1 MKKLLLALCLIPSV
15 SFAQVFYPTY
25 GCFVEP
31 YQANCSQHTVNCQAS
46 PQTNLL
52 WFGSTV
58 GTLCDNYISC
68 ASDWY
73 AEKEG
78 RASCLTGYD
87 TLLSQYNSLVNKYNA
102 LVKPYNK
109 NLALIKK
116 LRAACGTKCKRIK

>member
-46 PQTNLL
+46 SQTNLL

-58 GTLCDNYISC
+58 GTLCDQYISC
-68 ASDWY
+68 AQDWY
-73 AEKEG
+73 NEKNAHTACYGE
-78 RASCLTGYD
+78 YE
-87 TLLSQYNSLVNKYNA
+87 TLRGKYNSLVN
-102 LVKPYNK
+102 PYNK

-116 LRAACGTKCKRIK
+116 LRAACGAKCKRIK